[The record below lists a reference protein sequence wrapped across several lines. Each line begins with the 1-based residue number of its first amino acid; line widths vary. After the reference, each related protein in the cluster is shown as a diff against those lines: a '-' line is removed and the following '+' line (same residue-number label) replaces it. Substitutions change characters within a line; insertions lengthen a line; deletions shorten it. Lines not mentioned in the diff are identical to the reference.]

1 MSIFK
6 DTFIPEVQQQL
17 SVRQNAIFKRDA
29 SKIHY
34 LNARNA
40 WIRMTSAVEVDED
53 AGALARQY
61 VLLGGTLNENQSL
74 KAGVG
79 NSEKAYSNFSP
90 SGDLY
95 GFTDGKPSTAGAA
108 GIRHMPG
115 ITGIEISSKSAYG
128 SLREVVVSFNCWNV
142 QQLENLELLYMR
154 PGYTV
159 LVEWGWLPY
168 LDNKSVLQPNVSFYN
183 GVLESLNNKPSKE
196 QVWKDLFAKSKE
208 HSGNYDAMFGYVKN
222 YSWSARMDGG
232 YDCTTTIITLGEI
245 LESLKINYTPYDNP
259 IVSSQGVG
267 LAKSLGVSLDRDKL
281 SDAYTKNILAG
292 LFYEMYE
299 IGKESTK
306 TSLTNYTQDKGKGYV
321 IKDPKYNNYYDLFHK
336 TINIKGGEH
345 EEMFNGE
352 IGESDEQVYISLE
365 SLVNLFN
372 NYVIIQDGANKTPL
386 IKLSVHERQYDNPKT
401 LNPITGEG
409 YLKALVHPLQV
420 SVDPTVC
427 IIKNDLWSDGGF
439 KFNVSSSN
447 ANPNTGDP
455 VVRYS
460 NTDYTKAIKKIN
472 DELDKFNSDEQ
483 KIIETIVSSTRRNT
497 NEFKELQRQYLLSE
511 NKKFNNVY
519 EWLDSALETEQLNLV
534 LVGKETIRRYLTKE
548 EQILYDTNFNAI
560 TLSNSEADAKQLES
574 TKKQLNESS
583 ADLIKSLGFLKN
595 LQRPYFVNN
604 DYSTEVGIIGNIF
617 VNLNMLYNLAVD
629 ENLQSQDKKEKND
642 ILLYTYMKSVL
653 SKISYAIGNI
663 NNFDLHVDPIDNNI
677 ARIIDVNLVDLK
689 EQQKIYDDSFELQVH
704 NTKSTVRSYNLQS
717 QIFPEM
723 SSIVSISAQVQG
735 GALGADTTTLVSF
748 NKSVKDRIIPVKI
761 SALSDP
767 GYNSSNNALNVIIQ
781 SLNTLYKYFSQ
792 LEYGILSDSGF
803 NADRAND
810 YKNALK
816 DLINTIKAIS
826 YSKTNNKSIIPTT
839 LSLILD
845 GIGGLVIGH
854 IFKLP
859 PDLLPKGYRGGK
871 IGSKLGY
878 VVTRVGHDV
887 KGNDWTTKIEAQT
900 LILDEPSGTKIEY
913 PNITLKVDLQK
924 NTTTTTNEAPKGI
937 QNSGSGFVA
946 EDSTKYPVLVKYYSF
961 RDSYTSTVQ
970 KLAKVSEGK
979 TPVADSLR
987 TALDKNYITEK
998 GNELSSNGDI
1008 TEDLKSAFLKFQ
1020 DKVKNDRIG
1029 FNFVNSSKPI
1039 IITAGNDIFHRTYNY
1054 SCNRT
1059 THCRGLGIDL
1069 SANGLSGAQIQSIM
1083 TALQGVGFTYVIAH
1097 GGTAFHIHANINPT

>member
-128 SLREVVVSFNCWNV
+128 SLREVIVSFNCWNV

-183 GVLESLNNKPSKE
+183 GVLESLNNNPPKE

-245 LESLKINYTPYDNP
+245 LESLKINYTPFDNP
-259 IVSSQGVG
+259 VVSFQGVG
-267 LAKSLGVSLDRDKL
+267 LAKSLGVSLDQDKL
-281 SDAYTKNILAG
+281 SDAYAKNILAG

-299 IGKESTK
+299 IGKEKTK
-306 TSLTNYTQDKGKGYV
+306 SNKDEGKGLV
-321 IKDPKYNNYYDLFHK
+321 IKDSKNNYYDLFHK
-336 TINIKGGEH
+336 TINIKGGEN
-345 EEMFNGE
+345 EATSTGE
-352 IGESDEQVYISLE
+352 IGASDEQIYISLE

-372 NYVIIQDGANKTPL
+372 NYIIIQDGANKTPL
-386 IKLSVHERQYDNPKT
+386 IKLSVHERQYDNPKP
-401 LNPITGEG
+401 LNPFTGDG
-409 YLKALVHPLQV
+409 YLKALAHSLQI

-427 IIKNDLWSDGGF
+427 IIKNDLWSDGGI

-447 ANPNTGDP
+447 ADPNTGEP

-460 NTDYTKAIKKIN
+460 NTDYINAIKKVN
-472 DELDKFNSDEQ
+472 DELNKSNPDEQ
-483 KIIETIVSSTRRNT
+483 KIVETIVSSTRRNT
-497 NEFKELQRQYLLSE
+497 NEFKELQRQYLLSK

-519 EWLDSALETEQLNLV
+519 SWLDSELSTEELNLI
-534 LVGKETIRRYLTKE
+534 LYGKGRFDATKE
-548 EQILYDTNFNAI
+548 EQILGDINKAAI
-560 TLSNSEADAKQLES
+560 TLSNAEADAKQLES
-574 TKKQLNESS
+574 TKKQLNISEE
-583 ADLIKSLGFLKN
+583 DLIKNLGFLKN
-595 LQRPYFVNN
+595 LQRPYFVENK
-604 DYSTEVGIIGNIF
+604 YLKEVGIIGNIF

-642 ILLYTYMKSVL
+642 ILLYAYMKSVL

-677 ARIIDVNLVDLK
+677 ARIIDVNLVDLRK
-689 EQQKIYDDSFELQVH
+689 QQEIYDDSFELQVH

-767 GYNSSNNALNVIIQ
+767 GYNSSNNVLNVLAQ

-792 LEYGILSDSGF
+792 LKYNGVVDADF
-803 NADRAND
+803 DADRAND

-816 DLINTIKAIS
+816 DLINTLKAIS
-826 YSKTNNKSIIPTT
+826 YSRTNNKSIIPTT

-878 VVTRVGHDV
+878 VVTRIGHDV

-900 LILDEPSGTKIEY
+900 LILDEPNGPKIDY
-913 PNITLKVDLQK
+913 PNITLEVNPQK
-924 NTTTTTNEAPKGI
+924 NTTTIKGNEAPKGI

-946 EDSTKYPVLVKYYSF
+946 EYSTKYPVLVKYYSF
-961 RDSYTSTVQ
+961 KDSYTSTVQ

-987 TALDKNYITEK
+987 AALNKNYITEK

-1039 IITAGNDIFHRTYNY
+1039 VITAGNDVFHRTYNY

-1083 TALQGVGFTYVIAH
+1083 TILQESGFTYVIAH
-1097 GGTAFHIHANINPT
+1097 GGTAFHIHANIKTT

>member
-17 SVRQNAIFKRDA
+17 SVRQDAIFNRNA

-183 GVLESLNNKPSKE
+183 GVLESLNNNPPKE

-245 LESLKINYTPYDNP
+245 LESLKINYTPFDNP
-259 IVSSQGVG
+259 VVSFQGVG
-267 LAKSLGVSLDRDKL
+267 LAKSLGVSLDQDKL
-281 SDAYTKNILAG
+281 SDAYAKNILAG

-299 IGKESTK
+299 IGKEKTK
-306 TSLTNYTQDKGKGYV
+306 SNKDEGKGLV
-321 IKDPKYNNYYDLFHK
+321 IKDSKNNYYDLFHK
-336 TINIKGGEH
+336 TINIKGGEN
-345 EEMFNGE
+345 EATSTGE
-352 IGESDEQVYISLE
+352 IGASDEQIYISLE

-372 NYVIIQDGANKTPL
+372 NYIIIQDGANKTPL
-386 IKLSVHERQYDNPKT
+386 IKLSVHERQYDNPKP
-401 LNPITGEG
+401 LNPFTGDG
-409 YLKALVHPLQV
+409 YLKALAHSLQI

-427 IIKNDLWSDGGF
+427 IIKNDLWSDGGI

-447 ANPNTGDP
+447 ADPNTGEP

-460 NTDYTKAIKKIN
+460 NTDYTNAIKKVN
-472 DELDKFNSDEQ
+472 DELNKSNPDEQ
-483 KIIETIVSSTRRNT
+483 KIVETIVSSTRRNT
-497 NEFKELQRQYLLSE
+497 NEFKELQRQYLLSK

-519 EWLDSALETEQLNLV
+519 SWLDSELSTEELNLI
-534 LVGKETIRRYLTKE
+534 LYGKERFDATKE
-548 EQILYDTNFNAI
+548 EQTLGDINKAAI
-560 TLSNSEADAKQLES
+560 TLSNAEADAKQLES
-574 TKKQLNESS
+574 TKKQLNISEE
-583 ADLIKSLGFLKN
+583 DLIKNLGFLKN
-595 LQRPYFVNN
+595 LQRPYFVENK
-604 DYSTEVGIIGNIF
+604 YLKEVGIIGNIF

-642 ILLYTYMKSVL
+642 ILLYAYMKSVL

-677 ARIIDVNLVDLK
+677 ARIIDVNLVDLR
-689 EQQKIYDDSFELQVH
+689 EQQEIYDDSFELQVH

-761 SALSDP
+761 SALNDP
-767 GYNSSNNALNVIIQ
+767 GYNTSNNVLSVLTQ

-792 LEYGILSDSGF
+792 LKYSVVEDPGF
-803 NADRAND
+803 DADRAND

-816 DLINTIKAIS
+816 DLINTLKAIS
-826 YSKTNNKSIIPTT
+826 YSRTNNKSIIPTT

-859 PDLLPKGYRGGK
+859 PDLLPKGYRGDK

-878 VVTRVGHDV
+878 VVTRIGHDV

-900 LILDEPSGTKIEY
+900 LILDEPNGPKIDY
-913 PNITLKVDLQK
+913 PNITLEVNPQK
-924 NTTTTTNEAPKGI
+924 NTTTIKGNEAPKGI

-946 EDSTKYPVLVKYYSF
+946 EDSTKYPVLLKYYSF

-987 TALDKNYITEK
+987 AALDKNYITEK

-1083 TALQGVGFTYVIAH
+1083 TVLQESGFTYVIAH
-1097 GGTAFHIHANINPT
+1097 GGTAFHIHANIKTT